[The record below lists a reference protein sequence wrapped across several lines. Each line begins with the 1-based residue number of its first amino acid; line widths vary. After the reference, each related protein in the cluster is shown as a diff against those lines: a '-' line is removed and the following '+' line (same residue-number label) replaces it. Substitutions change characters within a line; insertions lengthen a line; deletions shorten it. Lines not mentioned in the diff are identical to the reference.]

1 MRRSFAAGCAILIL
15 LGLLHLFGHHS
26 MVTGSGDSEG
36 ERRMLELMRVPQDM
50 GAGFVRSTMDIV
62 AGFSLGLSVFSVGL
76 GVLGLVILRQGA
88 SPELL
93 RAVATV
99 YAGIFGVMTGVGL
112 RYWFLA
118 PLLLLASAFSC
129 FIATLLLSAFRRAQ
143 EG

>member
-15 LGLLHLFGHHS
+15 LGLLHLSGHHS
-26 MVTGSGDSEG
+26 MLTSSGDSEG
-36 ERRMLELMRVPQDM
+36 ERRMLELMRAPQDM

-76 GVLGLVILRQGA
+76 GLLGLVILRQGA
-88 SPELL
+88 APELL

-118 PLLLLASAFSC
+118 PLLLLAAAFTC
-129 FIATLLLSAFRRAQ
+129 FVATLVLGAGRRPQA
-143 EG
+143 G